1 MSGKT
6 EQSFAKLFRHS
17 KFARLD
23 PAIPRVYVA
32 SPLPSPALLLE
43 QGKEEVDSRPAFF
56 GFKRDIH
63 PTHYGQSLR
72 YVQMCTLDGRYGLP
86 RLRNGQDRVRL
97 YRVMYE
103 LQRLAGTTSEH
114 SAGIFFSDFSSR
126 PPLQAQGV
134 RIPGRVLNTLSG
146 GGYAIGIAGIVAEL
160 PNAEIPP
167 LQHFTA
173 DDIVHHRTFYFY
185 VRSAEMDPQGRP
197 RVILSL
203 RAPQ

>member
-1 MSGKT
+1 MSGRT
-6 EQSFAKLFRHS
+6 EQGFAKLFRHS
-17 KFARLD
+17 KFARFD

-32 SPLPSPALLLE
+32 SPLPPPALLGPSGE
-43 QGKEEVDSRPAFF
+43 KIDSRPAFF

-63 PTHYGQSLR
+63 PVHYGQPLG
-72 YVQMCTLDGRYGLP
+72 YVQMCNLDGKYGLP
-86 RLRNGQDRVRL
+86 QLRNGQDRVRL

-134 RIPGRVLNTLSG
+134 RIPGRVLNPLSG
-146 GGYAIGIAGIVAEL
+146 GDYAIGIAGIVAEL

-185 VRSAEMDPQGRP
+185 VRKAEMDAQGRP

-203 RAPQ
+203 RAP